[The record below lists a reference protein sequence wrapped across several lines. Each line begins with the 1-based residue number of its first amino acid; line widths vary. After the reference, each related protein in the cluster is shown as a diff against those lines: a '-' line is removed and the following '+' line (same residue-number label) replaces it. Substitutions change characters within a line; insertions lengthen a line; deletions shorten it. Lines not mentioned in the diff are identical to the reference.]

1 MKDYIYA
8 VAKITGPE
16 AIHFAS
22 RIFNGRICFYLNRK
36 TTAQDFVTNHRTVT
50 INNVHTIVRPLIHPS
65 QRIILSNV
73 SPSIPHEYIEKFFTH
88 NNVRMA
94 SKLTFLRAGI
104 HETGFTH
111 IVSFRRQVFINP
123 DDLPKIPQS
132 FLITHDNTQYR
143 IFASTDKLN
152 CFICKQEGHVAIDC
166 NSQPQPTTTNQEKTL
181 ELNPA

>member
-94 SKLTFLRAGI
+94 SKLTFLSSR
-104 HETGFTH
+104 HT
-111 IVSFRRQVFINP
+111 
-123 DDLPKIPQS
+123 
-132 FLITHDNTQYR
+132 
-143 IFASTDKLN
+143 
-152 CFICKQEGHVAIDC
+152 
-166 NSQPQPTTTNQEKTL
+166 
-181 ELNPA
+181 